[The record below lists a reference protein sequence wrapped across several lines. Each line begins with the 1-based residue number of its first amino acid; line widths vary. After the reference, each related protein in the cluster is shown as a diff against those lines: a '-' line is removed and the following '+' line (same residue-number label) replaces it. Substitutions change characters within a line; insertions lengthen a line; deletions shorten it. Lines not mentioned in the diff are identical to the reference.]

1 MASDAIPVSK
11 IFPGNRTP
19 GFHILSRSMA
29 ILLLFYFSGYLVLA
43 QEPCNWPCF
52 HGPERTNRSPET
64 GLMRSWPEEG
74 PSLIWTAEGLGKGYS
89 TVSFAD
95 GMIYTAGMTD
105 RQTFIYALDL
115 DGNPVWKKA
124 NGASWQT
131 ELPWAL
137 TYDGARS
144 TPTCDSGMVYHL
156 GELGR
161 LAALSGETGDEIWSL
176 ELREVFQA
184 EIPEYG
190 YSESVLIEGT
200 HLYCCP
206 AGKEAYMVC
215 LDKRTGELIW
225 KNNEIPGNVGFG
237 SLISFDMKG
246 VHMLAGLSSN
256 SIFCVDAATGRLL
269 WTHPFEN
276 SRSNNIPDPIYFDG
290 QLFATSGYG
299 KGSILLKIQSSG
311 GQFQVTPVWQ
321 NDLLDNQHG
330 GVVLHHGFLY
340 GSGDNS
346 RGWFCIDL
354 KSGMPLWKSGGKG
367 SITYADGMLYCLDER
382 GTMTLVQATPR
393 GYMPAGSFRVPEGG
407 TGMHWAH
414 PVICRH
420 RLYIRHDDKL
430 FVYDIDGS

>member
-1 MASDAIPVSK
+1 MEPDALHASK
-11 IFPGNRTP
+11 IFPGIRTRGIHTLP
-19 GFHILSRSMA
+19 WTIV
-29 ILLLFYFSGYLVLA
+29 ILLIFYFSSYLVHA

-64 GLMRSWPEEG
+64 GLMRSWPAEG
-74 PSLIWTAEGLGKGYS
+74 PPLIWTAEGLGKGYS
-89 TVSFAD
+89 TVSFSD
-95 GMIYTAGMTD
+95 GMIYTSGMTD

-115 DGNPVWKKA
+115 DGNLIWKKA
-124 NGASWQT
+124 NGESWQT

-144 TPTCDSGMVYHL
+144 TPTCDSGVVYHL

-161 LAALSGETGDEIWSL
+161 LTALSAETGDEIWSM
-176 ELREVFQA
+176 ELREVFAA

-206 AGKEAYMVC
+206 AGKEAYVVC
-215 LDKRTGELIW
+215 LDKRTGEVIW
-225 KNNEIPGNVGFG
+225 KNNEIPGNVGFS

-246 VHMLAGLSSN
+246 LHMLAGLSSN

-269 WTHPFEN
+269 WTYPFEN
-276 SRSNNIPDPIYFDG
+276 NRSNNIPDPIYFDG

-299 KGSILLKIQSSG
+299 KGSILLKMQSSD
-311 GQFQVTPVWQ
+311 GQFNVTPVWQ
-321 NDLLDNQHG
+321 SDLLDNLHG
-330 GVVLHHGFLY
+330 GVILHHGFLY

-346 RGWFCIDL
+346 RGWFCIDF

-382 GTMTLVQATPR
+382 GTITLVQATPR
-393 GYMPAGSFRVPEGG
+393 GYMPAGSFLVPEGG

-414 PVICRH
+414 PVICSH
-420 RLYIRHDDKL
+420 RLYIRHDNKL